1 MKKIFFFLPLISI
14 FILLLLIGV
23 TLLKQDNIFQKNN
36 VKSVLINKPFPSEE
50 ILSLNNKKL
59 LNLKENLGKPFLLN
73 FFSSWC
79 EPCKFEA
86 EYLDVLSNKIMII
99 GIAYKDKEADVNGF
113 LNNYGNPYKKIG
125 ADTKGETAINWGVYG
140 VPETFIINKDGIIIL
155 RHAGPITKNVM
166 INEILPILE
175 EINL

>member
-86 EYLDVLSNKIMII
+86 EYLEVLSNKIMII
-99 GIAYKDKEADVNGF
+99 GIAYKDKEADVHGF

>member
-23 TLLKQDNIFQKNN
+23 TLLKQDNIFQRNN

-50 ILSLNNKKL
+50 ILSLNNKNL

-86 EYLDVLSNKIMII
+86 EYLEVLSNKIMII

>member
-50 ILSLNNKKL
+50 ILSLSNKNL
-59 LNLKENLGKPFLLN
+59 LNLKEGLGKPFLLN

>member
-50 ILSLNNKKL
+50 ILSLNNKQL

-86 EYLDVLSNKIMII
+86 EYLEVLSNKIMII
-99 GIAYKDKEADVNGF
+99 GIAYKDKESDVHGF

-125 ADTKGETAINWGVYG
+125 ADSKGETAINWGVYG

>member
-23 TLLKQDNIFQKNN
+23 TLLKQDNIFKKNN

-86 EYLDVLSNKIMII
+86 EYLEVLSNKIMII

>member
-23 TLLKQDNIFQKNN
+23 TLLKQDNIFKKNN

>member
-14 FILLLLIGV
+14 FILLLLIGI

-50 ILSLNNKKL
+50 ILSLNNKNL

-86 EYLDVLSNKIMII
+86 EYLEVLSNKIMII
-99 GIAYKDKEADVNGF
+99 GIAYKDKEADVR
-113 LNNYGNPYKKIG
+113 L
-125 ADTKGETAINWGVYG
+125 V
-140 VPETFIINKDGIIIL
+140 
-155 RHAGPITKNVM
+155 H
-166 INEILPILE
+166 
-175 EINL
+175 

>member
-23 TLLKQDNIFQKNN
+23 TLLKQDNIFKKNN

-86 EYLDVLSNKIMII
+86 EYLEVLSNKIMII

-166 INEILPILE
+166 INEILPKLK